1 LIYYSGYCSSSFGK
15 QESFGERCTV
25 ELELNMKIKTLH
37 FFINNK
43 QIPHY
48 INNINTTRLVF
59 GISGYNSSSSIKIIS
74 LLKLHK
80 KTINNNNINNINST
94 TYRWKK

>member
-1 LIYYSGYCSSSFGK
+1 LFGK
-15 QESFGERCTV
+15 GCTV
-25 ELELNMKIKTLH
+25 ELELNMETKTLH

-48 INNINTTRLVF
+48 INYINTTPLVF

-80 KTINNNNINNINST
+80 KTINNNNINNPNST
-94 TYRWKK
+94 TYEWR

>member
-1 LIYYSGYCSSSFGK
+1 
-15 QESFGERCTV
+15 
-25 ELELNMKIKTLH
+25 MKAKTLH

-59 GISGYNSSSSIKIIS
+59 GISGWDTSSSVEIISFS

-80 KTINNNNINNINST
+80 KTINNNINNSNNNNNKFIILIIIII
-94 TYRWKK
+94 